1 MLRKTMATSLFIRLD
16 YAALSITSNF
26 PYPQLCEASH
36 NAGKMQFYLAALNE
50 TKKLSDEN
58 PSIGIIICKGKSRT
72 IVEYALKT
80 ADVPIGVAT
89 YSMHNTLPDNL
100 KDLLPAP
107 DEIASR
113 LEVLEE
119 LP

>member
-1 MLRKTMATSLFIRLD
+1 MLSKCTVTPQIFLTNHAT
-16 YAALSITSNF
+16 LSITSSF
-26 PYPQLCEASH
+26 PYPRLCEASH
-36 NAGKMQFYLAALNE
+36 NMGQMQFYLAALND
-50 TKKLSDEN
+50 TKKLPDEN

-100 KDLLPAP
+100 KDLLPDP